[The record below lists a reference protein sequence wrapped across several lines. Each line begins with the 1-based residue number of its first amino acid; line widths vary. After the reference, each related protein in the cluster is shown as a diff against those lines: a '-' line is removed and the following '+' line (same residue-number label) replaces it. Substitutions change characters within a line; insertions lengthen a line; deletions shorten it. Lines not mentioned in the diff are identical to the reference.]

1 MKPWSQIGIYLFLA
15 LLLTLAGTA
24 WSADRPPIIGL
35 SHIGFQVADLQKSK
49 TFYRELLGFE
59 EPFRLAK
66 EASEPDRVYFKI
78 NNRQY
83 VELCGGLKPDQED
96 TWVHLA
102 YETADVEAMRRYLSE
117 KGVAVPEKIA
127 PDRIGNLSFLVRDFE
142 GHSLEFVQYVPG
154 SLFMKSAGKALP
166 ARRMSERMFHAGMP
180 VTDLAEAIRFYKDI
194 LGFSEML
201 RSHTDRTPNWIN
213 YKVPE
218 AGVYIEWTLLD
229 KNTDRR
235 KMSLRH
241 HIGLS
246 VFDVQTAIETLR
258 ERAAALGQTAEGY
271 PNVGFNNRWQVGA
284 FDPDGRRHELMEPY
298 TMR

>member
-1 MKPWSQIGIYLFLA
+1 MKSGSHFGICFFPV
-15 LLLTLAGTA
+15 LLLALAGTA
-24 WSADRPPIIGL
+24 GSTDRPPIIGL
-35 SHIGFQVADLQKSK
+35 SHVGFQVADLQKSK

-59 EPFRLAK
+59 EPFRQSK
-66 EASEPDRVYFKI
+66 DISGPETVYFKI

-83 VELCGGLKPDQED
+83 VELCGGLKSDQED

-102 YETADVEAMRRYLSE
+102 YETTDAEAMRRYLSE
-117 KGVAVPEKIA
+117 KGVSVPGKAVP
-127 PDRIGNLSFLVRDFE
+127 DRMGNLSFMVRDFE
-142 GHSLEFVQYVPG
+142 GHSLEFVQYLPG

-180 VTDLAEAIRFYKDI
+180 VMDLAEANRFYRDI

-229 KNTDRR
+229 KSTDRR
-235 KMSLRH
+235 KMSMRH

-258 ERAAALGQTAEGY
+258 ERAATLGQTAEGY
-271 PNVGFNNRWQVGA
+271 PNVGFNNRWQIGA